1 MNIYFSRIGVR
12 SMKTLYV
19 ILLVASCPVLA
30 DISAIKRRYSDR
42 EMALRRPG
50 LTAEMLANLAIV
62 EPEPEIPSIATIE
75 QFIAHLESK
84 LAQYKS
90 LLQRVEQTQAND
102 REGTE
107 EKFKAE
113 RAKGGP
119 QYDGPPPYVGYE
131 RDKAKLR
138 KKIQNTENKLS
149 ILRSCSGRLPKKR
162 RCAP

>member
-1 MNIYFSRIGVR
+1 MKA
-12 SMKTLYV
+12 MKTLCA
-19 ILLVASCPVLA
+19 ILLFANCMVSA

-42 EMALRRPG
+42 EMALRRRDK
-50 LTAEMLANLAIV
+50 LTAEMVAEMAIV
-62 EPEPEIPSIATIE
+62 KPEPEIQIIETME
-75 QFIAHLESK
+75 QFITHLESK

-119 QYDGPPPYVGYE
+119 QYDGPPPYVSYE

-138 KKIQNTENKLS
+138 KKIQNAENKLS
-149 ILRSCSGRLPKKR
+149 ILRSCSGRSSKKR
-162 RCAP
+162 RCPF